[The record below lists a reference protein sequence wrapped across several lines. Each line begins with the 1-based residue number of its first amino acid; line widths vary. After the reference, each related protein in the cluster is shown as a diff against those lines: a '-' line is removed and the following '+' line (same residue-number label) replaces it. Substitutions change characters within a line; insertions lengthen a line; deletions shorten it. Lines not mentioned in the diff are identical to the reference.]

1 MVKFGVGQGLRRVED
16 VRLLTGH
23 GRYTDDIKEE
33 GEVFGFV
40 LRSPYAHADIL
51 SMDLE
56 EARTAP
62 GVLGVYSHEDLTA
75 DGVQNIP
82 CLTPIP
88 GKNGS
93 TPIMPPRPALAR
105 GRVRHIG
112 DPVAFVVAET
122 LDQARDAAE
131 LIFVDY
137 ADLPANVLSGE
148 AMQPGTPQIW
158 DEAPGNLC
166 LDWEQGDP
174 GVTDAALASAHK
186 VVKLELINNRIVV
199 NAMEPRG
206 VLASYDPE
214 TDQMT
219 LVSGSQGV
227 FSLRNQ
233 LAEHI
238 FQVPPEKIRVQT
250 QDVGGGFG
258 MKIFAYPEQV
268 LSMFAAR
275 RLQRPVRWT
284 GDRSESFMSDSQ
296 GRDHITSLEAGLA
309 ENGKIIGLKVST
321 IADLGAYLSNF
332 GPYIPTLC
340 GSHLLCGVYTIPTV
354 YVEVK
359 CVFTNTV
366 PVDAYRGAGRPE
378 AAYAIE
384 RLIDYAALEIGIT
397 PDEMRRRNFIPPAS
411 MPFNTSTGITYDSG
425 DFAEIMRRA
434 QNAADWD
441 GFETRRAAA
450 KAQGKLLGLGMSS
463 YIEACGGIGQ
473 EEARIKVNADGGITL
488 FIGTQ
493 NNGQG
498 HATAYAQIIGDRLGL
513 EPEQIE
519 MRQGDTNE
527 LTSGGG
533 TGGSRSVLMG
543 GMAITGASEKVI
555 ARAREIAGHLLEAA
569 TDDIEYNAGTLSI
582 AGTDRQVSLA
592 DVARA
597 AETGAGL
604 PPETAEAVEG
614 GIDETANFTDTPAK
628 TYPNGCHIC
637 EVEID
642 EDTGVTKVQRY
653 VIYDDFGTVVNP
665 LLAAGQVHGGTAQG
679 IGQALLEHTVYDPE
693 TGQLL
698 TGSYLDYCM
707 PRADDIPDI
716 ELTMVE
722 DMPCTTNDMGM
733 KGAGEAGCIGAPPA
747 VINAIVDALAPFG
760 VKHVDMPA
768 TPEKIWRIMN
778 AENRNQVA
786 AEV

>member
-56 EARTAP
+56 EARRAP

-148 AMQPGTPQIW
+148 AMQQGTPQIW
-158 DEAPGNLC
+158 GEAPGNLC
-166 LDWEQGDP
+166 LDWEQGDAV
-174 GVTDAALASAHK
+174 VTDAALASAHK
-186 VVKLELINNRIVV
+186 IVKLELINNRIVV

-206 VLASYDPE
+206 VLASYDSE

-296 GRDHITSLEAGLA
+296 GRDHITTLEAGLD

-384 RLIDYAALEIGIT
+384 RLIDYAAREIGVT
-397 PDEMRRRNFIPPAS
+397 PDEMRRRNFIPPES

-434 QNAADWD
+434 QKAADWD
-441 GFETRRAAA
+441 GFEARRAAA

-473 EEARIKVNADGGITL
+473 EEARIKVKSDGGITL

-543 GMAITGASEKVI
+543 GMAITGASEKIV

-582 AGTDRQVSLA
+582 AGTDRRVSLA
-592 DVARA
+592 DVAKA

-604 PPETAEAVEG
+604 PPETAEAVKD
-614 GIDETANFTDTPAK
+614 GIDETSNFTETPAK

-642 EDTGVTKVQRY
+642 EDTGVAKVRRY
-653 VIYDDFGTVVNP
+653 VIYDDFGTVINP

-707 PRADDIPDI
+707 PRADDIPEI

-747 VINAIVDALAPFG
+747 VINAVVDALAPFD

-778 AENRNQVA
+778 ANTRNQVA

>member
-1 MVKFGVGQGLRRVED
+1 MVKFGIGQGLRRVED
-16 VRLLTGH
+16 ARLLTGG
-23 GRYTDDIKEE
+23 GRYTDDIKED

-40 LRSPYAHADIL
+40 LRSPYAHAEIRA
-51 SMDLE
+51 MDLE
-56 EARTAP
+56 EAKAAP
-62 GVLGVYSHEDLTA
+62 GVLGVYSHADLVA
-75 DGVQNIP
+75 DGVRNIP

-88 GKNGS
+88 GKNGT
-93 TPIMPPRPALAR
+93 TPIMPPRPALAD

-122 LDQARDAAE
+122 LEQAKDAAE

-137 ADLPANVLSGE
+137 ADLPANVRSDQ
-148 AMQPGTPQIW
+148 AMSSGTPQIW
-158 DEAPGNLC
+158 DQAPGNLC
-166 LDWEQGDP
+166 LDWEHGDEASA
-174 GVTDAALASAHK
+174 DAALQSAHK
-186 VVKLELINNRIVV
+186 VVTLELVNNRVVV

-206 VLASYDPE
+206 SLASYDPE
-214 TDQMT
+214 SEQMT

-238 FQVPPEKIRVQT
+238 FKVPPEKIRVQT

-258 MKIFAYPEQV
+258 MKIFVYPEQV
-268 LSMFAAR
+268 LVMFAAR
-275 RLQRPVRWT
+275 RLKRPVRWN

-296 GRDHITSLEAGLA
+296 GRDHVTRLEAGLD
-309 ENGKIIGLKVST
+309 ETGKIVGLKVST

-340 GSHLLCGVYTIPTV
+340 GSYLLCGVYKIPTL

-384 RLIDYAALEIGIT
+384 RLIDYAAREIGIA
-397 PDEMRRRNFIPPAS
+397 PDEMRRRNFIPPEA
-411 MPFNTSTGITYDSG
+411 MPFETCTGITYDTG
-425 DFAEIMRRA
+425 DFAEIMHRA
-434 QNAADWD
+434 QGAADWH
-441 GFETRRAAA
+441 GFEGRRAAA
-450 KAQGKLLGLGMSS
+450 KARGKFLGLGMAS
-463 YIEACGGIGQ
+463 YIEACGGIGE
-473 EEARIKVNADGGITL
+473 EEARIKVKPDGGITL

-498 HATAYAQIIGDRLGL
+498 HATAYAQIIGERLGL

-519 MRQGDTNE
+519 LRQGDTSE
-527 LTSGGG
+527 LNSGGG

-543 GMAITGASEKVI
+543 GLAITGASEKVI

-569 TDDIEYNAGTLSI
+569 TEDIEYNAGVLSI
-582 AGTDRQVSLA
+582 TGTDRRISLS
-592 DVARA
+592 DIARA
-597 AETGAGL
+597 AETAEGL
-604 PPETAEAVEG
+604 PPETPEAVKG
-614 GIDETANFTDTPAK
+614 GIDETAKFTETPPK
-628 TYPNGCHIC
+628 TYPNGSHIC

-642 EDTGVTKVQRY
+642 EDTGVAKVVRY
-653 VIYDDFGTVVNP
+653 VIYDDFGTVINP
-665 LLAAGQVHGGTAQG
+665 LLAAGQVHGGTVQG
-679 IGQALLEHTVYDPE
+679 IGQALLEQTVYDPE

-722 DMPCTTNDMGM
+722 DLPCTTNDMGM

-747 VINAIVDALAPFG
+747 VINAIVDALSPLG
-760 VKHVDMPA
+760 VRHVDMPA
-768 TPEKIWRIMN
+768 TPEKLWRIIQ
-778 AENRNQVA
+778 AAKPNQVA
-786 AEV
+786 AE

>member
-1 MVKFGVGQGLRRVED
+1 MVKFGIGQGLRRVED
-16 VRLLTGH
+16 ERLLTGH
-23 GRYTDDIKEE
+23 GRYTDDIKED
-33 GEVFGFV
+33 GEVFGYV
-40 LRSPYAHADIL
+40 LRSPHAHADIR

-56 EARTAP
+56 DAKAAP

-82 CLTPIP
+82 CMTPIP
-88 GKNGS
+88 GKNGT
-93 TPIMPPRPALAR
+93 TPIMPPRPALAN

-122 LDQARDAAE
+122 LEQARDAAE

-137 ADLPANVLSGE
+137 ADLPANVHSDKALE
-148 AMQPGTPQIW
+148 PGTPQIW

-166 LDWEQGDP
+166 LDWEHGDRAA
-174 GVTDAALASAHK
+174 TDAVIENAHK
-186 VVKLELINNRIVV
+186 VVRLDLINNRVVV

-206 VLASYDPE
+206 ALASYDPE
-214 TDQMT
+214 SDEMT

-233 LAEHI
+233 LAERI
-238 FQVPPEKIRVQT
+238 FQVPPEKIRVRT

-258 MKIFAYPEQV
+258 MKIFVYPEQV
-268 LSMFAAR
+268 LVMFAAR
-275 RLQRPVRWT
+275 RLRRPVRWT

-296 GRDHITSLEAGLA
+296 GRDHVTSLEAGLD
-309 ENGKIIGLKVST
+309 ENGKIIALKVLT

-340 GSHLLCGVYTIPTV
+340 GSYLLCGVYTIPTL

-384 RLIDYAALEIGIT
+384 RLIDYAAREIAIA
-397 PDEMRRRNFIPPAS
+397 PDEMRRRNFIQPDA
-411 MPFNTSTGITYDSG
+411 MPFETCTGITYDTG
-425 DFAEIMRRA
+425 DFAQIMRRA
-434 QNAADWD
+434 QEASDW
-441 GFETRRAAA
+441 GNFEARRVEAKTR
-450 KAQGKLLGLGMSS
+450 GKLRGQGMAS
-463 YIEACGGIGQ
+463 YIEACGGIGE

-519 MRQGDTNE
+519 LRQGDTNE

-569 TDDIEYNAGTLSI
+569 TDDIEYSGGILSI
-582 AGTDRQVSLA
+582 AGTDRRVSLA
-592 DVARA
+592 DVAQA
-597 AETGAGL
+597 AQTATGL
-604 PPETAEAVEG
+604 PPEAAEAVKD
-614 GIDETANFTDTPAK
+614 GIDETAKYTDTPPK
-628 TYPNGCHIC
+628 TYPNGSHIC

-642 EDTGVTKVQRY
+642 ADTGVAKVVRY
-653 VIYDDFGTVVNP
+653 VIYDDFGTVINP
-665 LLAAGQVHGGTAQG
+665 LMAAGQVHGGTVQG
-679 IGQALLEHTVYDPE
+679 IGQALLEQTVYDPD

-747 VINAIVDALAPFG
+747 VINAIVDALAPLG
-760 VKHVDMPA
+760 VRHVDMPA
-768 TPEKIWRIMN
+768 TPEKIWRLIQTAN
-778 AENRNQVA
+778 ANRVA
-786 AEV
+786 AE

>member
-16 VRLLTGH
+16 ERLLTGY
-23 GRYTDDIKEE
+23 GRYTDDIKED
-33 GEVFGFV
+33 GEVFGYV
-40 LRSPYAHADIL
+40 LRSPYAHADIR

-56 EARTAP
+56 DAKAAP

-82 CLTPIP
+82 CMTPIP
-88 GKNGS
+88 GKNGT
-93 TPIMPPRPALAR
+93 TPIMPPRPALAN

-122 LDQARDAAE
+122 LEQARDAAE

-137 ADLPANVLSGE
+137 ADLPANVRSDKALE
-148 AMQPGTPQIW
+148 ASTPQVW

-166 LDWEQGDP
+166 LDWEEGDR
-174 GVTDAALASAHK
+174 AATEAVIGKAHK
-186 VVKLELINNRIVV
+186 VVRLELINNRVVV

-206 VLASYDPE
+206 ALASYDPE
-214 TDQMT
+214 SDQMT

-233 LAEHI
+233 LAERI
-238 FQVPPEKIRVQT
+238 FQVPPEKIRVRT

-258 MKIFAYPEQV
+258 MKIFVYPEQV
-268 LSMFAAR
+268 LVMFAAR
-275 RLQRPVRWT
+275 RLKRPVRWT

-296 GRDHITSLEAGLA
+296 GRDHVTSLEAGLD
-309 ENGKIIGLKVST
+309 ENGKIIALKVLT

-340 GSHLLCGVYTIPTV
+340 GSYLLCGVYTIPTL

-384 RLIDYAALEIGIT
+384 RLIDYAAREIAIA
-397 PDEMRRRNFIPPAS
+397 PDEMRRRNFIPPDA
-411 MPFNTSTGITYDSG
+411 MPFKTCTGITYDTG
-425 DFAEIMRRA
+425 DFAQIMRRA
-434 QNAADWD
+434 QEAAGWGD
-441 GFETRRAAA
+441 FEARRAEA
-450 KAQGKLLGLGMSS
+450 KTRGKLRGQGMAS
-463 YIEACGGIGQ
+463 YIEACGGIGE

-519 MRQGDTNE
+519 LRQGDTNE
-527 LTSGGG
+527 LASGGG

-569 TDDIEYNAGTLSI
+569 TDDIEYNAGILSI
-582 AGTDRQVSLA
+582 AGTDRRVSLA
-592 DVARA
+592 DVAQA
-597 AETGAGL
+597 AQTGTGL
-604 PPETAEAVEG
+604 PPEAAEALKE
-614 GIDETANFTDTPAK
+614 GIDETAKFTDTPPK
-628 TYPNGCHIC
+628 TYPNGSHIC

-642 EDTGVTKVQRY
+642 AETGVAKVVRY
-653 VIYDDFGTVVNP
+653 VIYDDFGTVINP
-665 LLAAGQVHGGTAQG
+665 LMAAGQVHGGTVQG
-679 IGQALLEHTVYDPE
+679 IGQALLEQTVYDPE

-722 DMPCTTNDMGM
+722 DMPCATNDMGM

-747 VINAIVDALAPFG
+747 VINAIVDALAPLG
-760 VKHVDMPA
+760 VRHVDMPA
-768 TPEKIWRIMN
+768 TPEKIWRLIQS
-778 AENRNQVA
+778 ADANRVA
-786 AEV
+786 AE